1 MTDYRNDDDPTLEL
15 LFAVAEERKERLLE
29 DGSDKLAK
37 IGQVG
42 AAMRALDDEIKL
54 LEASVESKK
63 KELFELRTK
72 TLPDLLREVGMSS
85 FALDDGTTVELKDE
99 IYPDIPAAL
108 REEAY
113 EWLRQHG
120 HGDLIKHEIKVTF
133 GMGEDTDALRIRQL
147 LVEHESP
154 LNFSEK
160 ETVLPQSLKAW
171 IKEQDRKGG
180 ALPEGLINVHRVTVA
195 QMKTPKG
202 TRK

>member
-15 LFAVAEERKERLLE
+15 LFEAVEDRKATLAES
-29 DGSDKLAK
+29 GSDKLAR
-37 IGQVG
+37 IGEVG
-42 AAMRALDDEIKL
+42 EQMRALELEIAE
-54 LEASVESKK
+54 LEATATDRKK
-63 KELFELRTK
+63 DLFELRTK

-85 FALDDGTTVELKDE
+85 FSMGDGTTVELKDE

-113 EWLRQHG
+113 EWLRRNG

-133 GMGEDTDALRIRQL
+133 GMGEDHDALAIRKL
-147 LVEHESP
+147 LVGHDSP
-154 LNFSEK
+154 LNFTEK

-180 ALPEGLINVHRVTVA
+180 DLPEGLINVHRVTVA

-202 TRK
+202 PRK